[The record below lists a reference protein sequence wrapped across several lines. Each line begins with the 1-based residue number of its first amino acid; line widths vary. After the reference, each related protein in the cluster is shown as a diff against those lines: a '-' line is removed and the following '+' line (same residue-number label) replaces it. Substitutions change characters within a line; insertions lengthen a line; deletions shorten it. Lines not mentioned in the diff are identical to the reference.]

1 MLEERTKESEGIGN
15 LIKELSERRRKRKEI
30 SANLKLVKRRDVFDE
45 EVKLDSI
52 FAEKRSKSILKKA
65 WTRVQG
71 LWTHK

>member
-52 FAEKRSKSILKKA
+52 FTEKRSKSILKKA